1 MAGIYHKKYNYMK
14 TTNKLFPKLLAV
26 SVLSLSSMMAMAHN
40 DGDSQLAISTN
51 ITPSQMNTN
60 SVSISEDKKVL
71 MAKLAKLNFFSA
83 KFTQK
88 IFSESGQLLQQGAGN
103 LAISKPNLVNWK
115 TTEPDETFIISD
127 GETLWFYDPFI
138 EQATAYNLAQS
149 IHNTPILLLT
159 SNDETLWQQYLV
171 KQSSDNFVIT
181 PLKDNSQIKSLT
193 VTFSSKSFSSKGSSS
208 KDAEDKM
215 QQEHLSEFSFVDAT
229 GQISTIILAD
239 FDAETKPSES
249 LFDFNL
255 PQGVRLED
263 KR

>member
-1 MAGIYHKKYNYMK
+1 MTGIYHKKYNYMK

-26 SVLSLSSMMAMAHN
+26 SVLSLSSMMTMAHN
-40 DGDSQLAISTN
+40 EADSQLALSTD
-51 ITPSQMNTN
+51 ITLSPVNTS
-60 SVSISEDKKVL
+60 SVSMSEDKKVL

-193 VTFSSKSFSSKGSSS
+193 VTFSSKDSEGKT
-208 KDAEDKM
+208 